1 MPGKCRRAAAPPF
14 PPRSPG
20 AAVEKR
26 RCRMNRKS
34 EHVKGGVTVFLT
46 VGAILLFYDTLFGR
60 HWLLNVW
67 RQLMTA
73 VRPILYG
80 AFMAYLL
87 APVVNFFEARL
98 FPGQV
103 QRARERGRFTA
114 PAARAASLLLTWLL
128 VCLMFYI
135 LASVLLPELYK
146 SVLQL
151 VSNVENYYNTIA
163 GWVETLLATYPD
175 VEGLVVGQMNSYY
188 QDITGWLNAHDIADW
203 LQKALSQA
211 QTVMSLAA
219 GSVMGLFNFLKN
231 LLVGVIVSIYLLFAK
246 EYCAAFAR
254 RTACAL
260 FSRKNAGW
268 VLRGV
273 HRVDVIFSGFVRGKL
288 LDSLIIGILCFISC
302 SILKFPYTPLVSVI
316 VGITNIIPFFGPF
329 LGAVPSAFLILL
341 VSPMKALYFLLFILV
356 LQQLDGNV
364 IGPKILGD
372 TTGLSSLW
380 VIIAILVGGSFFGLP
395 GMFFGVPVCAC
406 LYSLFTFLVDTCLK
420 KRRLPLE
427 VDAYAGGVPAPD
439 APKPAPPE
447 PENSGD

>member
-1 MPGKCRRAAAPPF
+1 
-14 PPRSPG
+14 
-20 AAVEKR
+20 
-26 RCRMNRKS
+26 MNRKS
-34 EHVKGGVTVFLT
+34 EHVKSGLTVFLT

-60 HWLLNVW
+60 HWLLRVW
-67 RQLMTA
+67 QQLLTA
-73 VRPILYG
+73 VQPILYG

-87 APVVNFFEARL
+87 APVVNFFEAHL
-98 FPGQV
+98 FSVQV

-114 PAARAASLLLTWLL
+114 PAARAVSLLLTWLL
-128 VCLMFYI
+128 VCLLFYI

-175 VEGLVVGQMNSYY
+175 VETVVVEQLNRYY
-188 QDITGWLNAHDIADW
+188 QDITSWLGANDIADW
-203 LQKALSQA
+203 LQRALSQA
-211 QTVMSLAA
+211 QTVMTLAA
-219 GSVMGLFNFLKN
+219 GSVVGLVNFLKN

-254 RTACAL
+254 RTVCGL

-329 LGAVPSAFLILL
+329 LGAIPSIFLILL
-341 VSPMKALYFLLFILV
+341 VSPMKALYFAIFVLA

-364 IGPKILGD
+364 IGPKILGN

-380 VIIAILVGGSFFGLP
+380 VIIAILVGGSFFGIV

-406 LYSLFTFLVDTCLK
+406 LRCLIDFFMDVRLRK
-420 KRRLPLE
+420 KGLPVE
-427 VDAYAGGVPAPD
+427 CADYAAGGAHG
-439 APKPAPPE
+439 PKPPGEGPADKGK
-447 PENSGD
+447 N

>member
-1 MPGKCRRAAAPPF
+1 
-14 PPRSPG
+14 
-20 AAVEKR
+20 
-26 RCRMNRKS
+26 MNRKS
-34 EHVKGGVTVFLT
+34 EHVKSGLTVFLT

-60 HWLLNVW
+60 HWLLRVW
-67 RQLMTA
+67 QQLLTA
-73 VRPILYG
+73 VQPILYG

-87 APVVNFFEARL
+87 APVVNFFEAHL
-98 FPGQV
+98 FSAQV

-114 PAARAASLLLTWLL
+114 PAARAVSLLLTWLL
-128 VCLMFYI
+128 VCLLFYI

-175 VEGLVVGQMNSYY
+175 VETVVVEQLNRYY
-188 QDITGWLNAHDIADW
+188 QDITSWLGANDIADW
-203 LQKALSQA
+203 LQRALSQA
-211 QTVMSLAA
+211 QTVMTLAA
-219 GSVMGLFNFLKN
+219 GSVVGLVNFLKN

-254 RTACAL
+254 RTVCGL

-406 LYSLFTFLVDTCLK
+406 LYSLFTFLVDTRLK
-420 KRRLPLE
+420 KKRLPLE
-427 VDAYAGGVPAPD
+427 VDAYAGGVPETASPEAP
-439 APKPAPPE
+439 AGPPAPAPAE
-447 PENSGD
+447 PEDGEP